1 MQRSKWTWTSFYRIR
16 PKALD
21 TDGILDILEEEEVTM
36 EAMYVEPED
45 PDDSDGYDDENYN
58 EGQPEKLSRT
68 MLKVEI
74 KNPNL
79 SGLRYRTII

>member
-1 MQRSKWTWTSFYRIR
+1 
-16 PKALD
+16 
-21 TDGILDILEEEEVTM
+21 M